1 MVNEYIIVGLAIVLL
16 LLSNIVFKF
25 TPQVST
31 PKFIKRNL
39 KFTVIIFFMTSS
51 LFALSLGIE
60 KTVIVLF
67 SSSILVLTIYGVLS
81 ED

>member
-1 MVNEYIIVGLAIVLL
+1 MVNEYIIIGLAIVLL

-31 PKFIKRNL
+31 PKLIKRNL